1 MLKIWVVQLFEES
14 SENLVAGGGRACKGG
29 YSPTKG
35 HQPSTWKRTKI
46 YNPLQHILQWFW
58 TNVIKISKSYF
69 KNI

>member
-14 SENLVAGGGRACKGG
+14 SENLVDGGGRACKGG

-46 YNPLQHILQWFW
+46 FNPLQQSCCHTALVLDKCDQDIQIIF
-58 TNVIKISKSYF
+58 
-69 KNI
+69 